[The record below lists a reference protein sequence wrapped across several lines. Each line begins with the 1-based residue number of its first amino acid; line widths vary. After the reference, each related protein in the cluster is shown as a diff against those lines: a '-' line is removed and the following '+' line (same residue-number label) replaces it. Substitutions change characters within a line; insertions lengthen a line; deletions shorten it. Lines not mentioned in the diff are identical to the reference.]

1 MSTVTDATLGS
12 VLLAETDH
20 QVAGDHPVGAGHRV
34 GVGRR
39 LVVDDHHHLVV
50 TGRRFAADHH
60 SAVVEGMA
68 CCFPSPLLVL
78 LFA

>member
-1 MSTVTDATLGS
+1 MTTVTDATLDS

-34 GVGRR
+34 GEDRR
-39 LVVDDHHHLVV
+39 PVVDDHHHLVV
-50 TGRRFAADHH
+50 TGRRFAADHR